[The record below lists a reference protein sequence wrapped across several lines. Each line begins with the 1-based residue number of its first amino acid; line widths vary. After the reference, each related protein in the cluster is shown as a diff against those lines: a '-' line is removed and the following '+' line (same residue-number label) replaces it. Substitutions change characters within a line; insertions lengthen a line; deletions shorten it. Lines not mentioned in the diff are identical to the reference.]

1 MNRRTLLK
9 LSAAPALA
17 ALSARVAGA
26 QGPPAAMRDP
36 RAVLFVLDGLLL
48 GAADHAAL
56 FTKLAAAGK
65 AEADFYAR
73 GGVVSELE
81 KAMASLL
88 GKERAIFLPTGTM
101 ANRLALQVLAGD
113 RRRVLVSRECHTYND
128 EGDGPQ
134 RLSGLSLIP
143 LAPGRATFTVDDVRS
158 ELKRFEGGAPPVPPG
173 AIALEC
179 PVRRRSG
186 QLFDHATMKQ
196 IAAYAREHRLGL
208 HLDGARLQIASAY
221 SGVSPA
227 EYASLVDTVYV
238 SLYKYLN
245 APGGAV
251 LAGSQDVIEQVA
263 RLRHSSG
270 GGIHAA
276 WPQAAIALH
285 YLEGFESRFAEAA
298 RRGEAL
304 LRLLAKDRR
313 LRVERVPQGTNI
325 AFLHVAASADAVN
338 VWTRRL
344 GDEGIFVAR
353 AGEKKIQLNVNESIS
368 RRPPEELATTF
379 RDALARAAGS

>member
-1 MNRRTLLK
+1 MNRRSFLK
-9 LSAAPALA
+9 VSAAPAFVS
-17 ALSARVAGA
+17 LSARVASA

-36 RAVLFVLDGLLL
+36 RAVLFVLDGILLS
-48 GAADHAAL
+48 AADQTAL
-56 FTKLAAAGK
+56 LAKLGAAGK
-65 AEADFYAR
+65 AEPDFYAR

-134 RLSGLSLIP
+134 HLSGLSLIP
-143 LAPGRATFTVDDVRS
+143 LAPGRATFTVDDVKS
-158 ELKRFEGGAPPVPPG
+158 ELQRFEGGAPAVPPG

-186 QLFDHATMKQ
+186 QLFDHAAMKQ
-196 IAAYAREHRLGL
+196 IAAHARERRYGL
-208 HLDGARLQIASAY
+208 HLDGARLQLASAY

-251 LAGSQDVIEQVA
+251 LAGSQEVIEQVA
-263 RLRHSSG
+263 RLRHVSG

-285 YLEGFESRFAEAA
+285 YLDGFAGRFAEAV

-304 LRLLAKDRR
+304 FRLLAREKR
-313 LRVERVPQGTNI
+313 LRLERVPQGTNI
-325 AFLHVAASADAVN
+325 VFLHVGASAQAVDA
-338 VWTRRL
+338 WTRRL
-344 GDEGIFVAR
+344 GDERIFVAR
-353 AGEKKIQLNVNESIS
+353 AGEKKVQLNVNETIL
-368 RRPPEELATTF
+368 RRSPEELATTF
-379 RDALARAAGS
+379 RETLARAVAT